1 MTMPGER
8 TYAVCRAGDFL
19 RRLASPYAGGI
30 KGVKKDIREE
40 ARRILR
46 HYPHWFDLGRA
57 DAFDEQAARPAAEP
71 QHGPRRAPSPW
82 LRGTRITGDIQAP
95 AIDPE
100 DWSTLR

>member
-57 DAFDEQAARPAAEP
+57 DAFDEQAAMRYGEQEGAGA
-71 QHGPRRAPSPW
+71 W
-82 LRGTRITGDIQAP
+82 LRETGGK
-95 AIDPE
+95 
-100 DWSTLR
+100 